1 MSESNIEAT
10 IRFSI
15 VPEAV
20 SDHEVSGLSA
30 NAVRLYAILDR
41 YGNSEGA
48 LACPSRRTL
57 ARRCGLSIDTI
68 DRVKDE
74 LVRSGYLE
82 VIHRP
87 ADAGDHDTNEYRL
100 HREGGRSD
108 GGSRTRAATGSR
120 TDAAG
125 GSRTDAAQQRA
136 PMTESSASPKGESG
150 GEAQPNG
157 QGFVGWFVDESR
169 RVSGAD
175 PLPNALGR
183 LGRDATK
190 LAAQGVSEQTI
201 RTAITELVETGM
213 HVGAFAGLV
222 DQVHRGG
229 YRGGKRNGAGDLSAT
244 ELMAQARELE
254 AAGR

>member
-1 MSESNIEAT
+1 MSESSIEAT

-15 VPEAV
+15 VPESV
-20 SDHEVSGLSA
+20 SDYEASGLSA

-57 ARRCGLSIDTI
+57 ARRCGLSTDTI
-68 DRVKDE
+68 DRVKAE

-82 VIHRP
+82 VIRRP

-100 HREGGRSD
+100 HREGGRTE

-120 TDAAG
+120 IGAG
-125 GSRTDAAQQRA
+125 TGSRTDAAQQRA
-136 PMTESSASPKGESG
+136 PMTESSASPNGESG
-150 GEAQPNG
+150 GDAQPNG
-157 QGFVGWFVDESR
+157 QSFVSFFVDESR
-169 RVSGAD
+169 RVSGKD
-175 PLPNALGR
+175 PLTNALAR
-183 LGRDATK
+183 LGRDAGK
-190 LAAQGVSEQTI
+190 LAGQGVSEETI

-229 YRGGKRNGAGDLSAT
+229 YRGGRNGSGDLTAAD
-244 ELMAQARELE
+244 LMAKSRELE